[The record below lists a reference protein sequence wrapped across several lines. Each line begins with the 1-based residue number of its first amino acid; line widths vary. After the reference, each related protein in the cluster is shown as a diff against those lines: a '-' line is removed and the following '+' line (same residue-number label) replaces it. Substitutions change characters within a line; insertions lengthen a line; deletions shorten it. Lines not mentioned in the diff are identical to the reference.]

1 MYPFLMLSNAY
12 RSQTD
17 CLIKHR
23 GKEEPVTN
31 ERVPDTTLADMLA
44 YYRARAAEYDEW
56 FYRRG
61 RYDRG
66 AESNAR
72 WFVEVEQ
79 VFAAFDALAIG
90 GDVLEL
96 APGTGIWT
104 ERILR
109 TAERVTAVDASTEMV
124 AINHARVGHGRVTY
138 VVADLFRWRPET
150 TYDAVCFGFWLSH
163 VPDERLD
170 NFFRMVAGALRPGGK
185 VWFVD
190 GRREPSS
197 TAVDHRLPE
206 PGSQVM
212 TRRLNDGREFQIV
225 KNFYEPGRLAL
236 RCGAAGLHVDVRET
250 ESFFLYGA
258 GRRAG

>member
-1 MYPFLMLSNAY
+1 M
-12 RSQTD
+12 TT
-17 CLIKHR
+17 
-23 GKEEPVTN
+23 EPV
-31 ERVPDTTLADMLA
+31 PDATLREMMA
-44 YYRARAAEYDEW
+44 YYRARADEYDEW

-72 WFVEVEQ
+72 WFVEVDH
-79 VFAAFDALAIG
+79 VFLAFDELAIG

-109 TAERVTAVDASTEMV
+109 TAASVTAVDASPEMV
-124 AINHARVGHGRVTY
+124 AINQARVHDERVTY
-138 VVADLFRWRPET
+138 VLADLFTWRPDRI
-150 TYDAVCFGFWLSH
+150 YDAVCFGFWLSH

-170 NFFRMVAGALRPGGK
+170 DFFQLGADALHPGGK

-197 TAVDHRLPE
+197 TAVNHQLPE
-206 PGSQVM
+206 LGSQVM
-212 TRRLNDGREFQIV
+212 TRRLNDGRAFQIV
-225 KNFYEPGRLAL
+225 KNFYDPRALAV
-236 RCGAAGLHVDVRET
+236 RCAAAGLDVDVRET
-250 ESFFLYGA
+250 ATFFLYGA
-258 GRRAG
+258 GVSSQ